1 MEWNPNTKKTR
12 NEFLSSFHFAARQKR
27 SWTASYE
34 EKRGRNNEIG
44 KIFTRSRWES
54 SDWKNSRVF
63 KKAVT
68 FETSHAKERGKT
80 REDLE
85 GFPLMKLFLV
95 HDKFPQCTPDTCA
108 LTVLFKSIDLRQSHL
123 HNVIESKERMKIY
136 FHVKF
141 NRLGLTSKYFL
152 FFCFKNDEK
161 VRILFKVDKF

>member
-1 MEWNPNTKKTR
+1 MKPKHEENAKRVSIELSFCRETKAIVDT
-12 NEFLSSFHFAARQKR
+12 
-27 SWTASYE
+27 SYE

-141 NRLGLTSKYFL
+141 NRFNRINLEVFS

-161 VRILFKVDKF
+161 VRILFKIDKF